1 MGKSFGK
8 VGIKMDRLLILDD
21 GTCLA
26 GKGFGA
32 QLNVF
37 GEIVFSTSMTG
48 YQETITD
55 QNFNGQIITFT
66 YPVIG
71 NVGINRDDYES
82 LSPACK
88 GIVVKEYPRL
98 ASNWRYQMSLS
109 EFLARRNIAGIAGID
124 TRALMHKI
132 QRSGTMKASIVD
144 SGDTFTH
151 AYDQLKANV
160 LPTNQVEQ
168 VSTQKPYPSPGTGH
182 NVVIIDLGL
191 KHSIMRELAKRNCN
205 LTVMPHDSSAEEI
218 LELAPDGLV
227 LTNGPGD
234 PKSIPDVVEKIRQVQ
249 GKIPIFGVGLGQQL
263 FALANNCDTYQMSFG
278 HHGQNYPVKEKATG
292 RIDMTS
298 QSHGFAVKRNSI
310 DRKKLLVT
318 HSNINDGTIE
328 GLKHRRYPAF
338 TVQFNPD
345 AAPGPHDTLHLFD
358 EFIEMMDAQ
367 KGAV

>member
-1 MGKSFGK
+1 MN
-8 VGIKMDRLLILDD
+8 RWLILDD
-21 GTCLA
+21 GTCFL
-26 GKGFGA
+26 GEGFGA
-32 QLNVF
+32 KLNVF

-48 YQETITD
+48 YQETITE

-66 YPVIG
+66 YPLIG
-71 NVGINRDDYES
+71 NTGINRDDYES

-98 ASNWRYQMSLS
+98 ANNWRYQMSLS
-109 EFLARRNIAGIAGID
+109 DFLERRNIAGIAGID
-124 TRALMHKI
+124 TRALVRKVRE
-132 QRSGTMKASIVD
+132 QGSMKASIVD

-151 AYDQLKANV
+151 AYDQLKASV

-182 NVVIIDLGL
+182 NVIIIDLGL
-191 KHSIMRELAKRNCN
+191 KHSIMKELAKRNCN
-205 LTVMPHDSSAEEI
+205 LTVMPYNSSANEI
-218 LELAPDGLV
+218 LELNPDGIV

-234 PKSIPDVVEKIRQVQ
+234 PKSIPSVVEMIQQIQ
-249 GKIPIFGVGLGQQL
+249 GKIAIFGVGLGQQL
-263 FALANNCDTYQMSFG
+263 FALANNCDTCQMRFG

-292 RIDMTS
+292 RVDITS
-298 QSHGFAVKRNSI
+298 QSHSFTVKKSTI
-310 DRKKLLVT
+310 DNQKLLVT
-318 HSNINDGTIE
+318 HFNVNDGSVE

-345 AAPGPHDTLHLFD
+345 AAPGPHDALHVFD
-358 EFIEMMDAQ
+358 EFLEMMDAQ

>member
-1 MGKSFGK
+1 
-8 VGIKMDRLLILDD
+8 MDRWLILDD
-21 GTCLA
+21 GTCFD
-26 GKGFGA
+26 GEGFGA
-32 QLNVF
+32 RLNVF
-37 GEIVFSTSMTG
+37 GEIVFTTNMTG
-48 YQETITD
+48 YQASITD

-66 YPVIG
+66 YPLIG

-82 LSPACK
+82 LSPTCK

-109 EFLARRNIAGIAGID
+109 DFLARRNIAGIAGID
-124 TRALMHKI
+124 TRALARKI
-132 QRSGTMKASIVD
+132 RQVGTMKASIVD
-144 SGDTFTH
+144 SGDAFAH
-151 AYDQLKANV
+151 AYDQLKASV

-168 VSTQKPYPSPGTGH
+168 ISTQKPYPSPGTGH
-182 NVVIIDLGL
+182 NVVVIDLGL

-205 LTVMPHDSSAEEI
+205 LTVMPYHTSAAEI
-218 LELAPDGLV
+218 LELAPDGVL

-234 PKSIPDVVEKIRQVQ
+234 PKSIPAVVEMIRQIQ
-249 GKIPIFGVGLGQQL
+249 GKVAIFGVGLGQQL
-263 FALANNCDTYQMSFG
+263 FALANDCDTYKMSFG
-278 HHGQNYPVKEKATG
+278 HHGLNYPVKERATG

-298 QSHGFAVKRNSI
+298 QSHGYAVKKSSI
-310 DRKKLLVT
+310 DAKKLLVT
-318 HSNINDGTIE
+318 HFNVNDGTIE

-345 AAPGPHDTLHLFD
+345 AAPGPHDALYLFD